1 MKTSKAILIL
11 SAALGAGT
19 SVYADKVTF
28 SATPPAVQQAIK
40 ARSGSHEIEDIDRD
54 NRNGQTTYEASWK
67 NNSGIQQEFL
77 VSENGSV
84 LRDVAGDGP
93 ATTTTSTASTSSG
106 WRPRYGTADQNL
118 QLSGGVKLPLS
129 QAPQSVQDTI
139 TRMSHGAQIEDLERG
154 YSNGRSVYEA
164 AFKRNGQNTELQVY
178 DDGSL
183 VRRFPFND
191 SNRSVGSA
199 AQSQTSSGFSQPRY
213 AGLADKN
220 QALSN
225 LKDLSLNQA
234 PAAVQSTVN
243 YMANGSRITVFRS
256 GAWNGRTVY
265 DAQYTQ
271 NGKFNELQVLE
282 DGSILPRDPSTIV
295 GSTTPAATPQ
305 QQSARESFWNRLG
318 NRLGL
323 GADSAANTPTTGM
336 SLSQTPVAVQQT
348 VNQATRGVA
357 IQSLQQE
364 QWNGRTVYDAAFQQ
378 NGQNMRLQVL
388 DDGSILNMGPANTAV
403 GAPATSQTGTGAG
416 LLGHP

>member
-1 MKTSKAILIL
+1 MLIL

-19 SVYADKVTF
+19 SVYADKVSF

-40 ARSGSHEIEDIDRD
+40 ARAGSHEVEDIDRD

-93 ATTTTSTASTSSG
+93 AATSATSTAATG
-106 WRPRYGTADQNL
+106 WQPRFGTADQNL

-129 QAPQSVQDTI
+129 QAPQAVQDTI
-139 TRMSHGAQIEDLERG
+139 TRMAQGAQIEDLERATG
-154 YSNGRSVYEA
+154 NGRTVYEA

-183 VRRFPFND
+183 VRRSPFGG
-191 SNRSVGSA
+191 NRWA
-199 AQSQTSSGFSQPRY
+199 ASRAQTQASTAASGFSQPRY
-213 AGLADKN
+213 AGLADNN

-225 LKDLSLNQA
+225 LKDLTLSQA
-234 PAAVQSTVN
+234 PVPVQSTVN
-243 YMANGSRITVFRS
+243 YMSNGSRLNRFES
-256 GAWNGRTVY
+256 GTWNGRTVY
-265 DAQYTQ
+265 DAQYTSP

-282 DGSILPRDPSTIV
+282 DGSILQRDPSTV
-295 GSTTPAATPQ
+295 TGSTTPAAPVGQ
-305 QQSARESFWNRLG
+305 QNLRETFWNRLG

-323 GADSAANTPTTGM
+323 TPDGTASASTTSGM
-336 SLSQTPVAVQQT
+336 SLSQTPAPVQQA
-348 VNQATRGVA
+348 VNQATKGAA

-378 NGQNMRLQVL
+378 NGQNMRVQVL
-388 DDGSILNMGPANTAV
+388 DDGSILNMGPATSV
-403 GAPATSQTGTGAG
+403 GAPATSQTGSSSGG
-416 LLGHP
+416 LFGHP